1 MTEPR
6 FEDTNPFRPQGAPP
20 PPRPPRPGPLQRYR
34 MFFILI
40 AVFVA
45 IAVVKGGFNKVDTL
59 GAKQGRF
66 VVFSTVLAEKPGKPR
81 PVPAL
86 GVIPAG
92 GGEGRP
98 LLVLIAGRD
107 QPLDALLDKSFY
119 ASLAALGLRAPNVVF
134 VAVDRDSQ
142 VHDRDD
148 STWGTYVL
156 TEAIPEAV
164 KQTGADPKRVALGG
178 FDDGG
183 FGALDLARSEP
194 ARFCAVGAHS
204 PEIWKRFGD
213 ARPGSFDDA
222 TDFARHDLLKVA
234 AAGQYPDVGPIRIDV
249 GVDDLQRPEVAQ
261 LAAALRATGHSVDYH
276 ELAGRS
282 STTLWRNNSGNLL
295 RFYASALL
303 SCPARG

>member
-1 MTEPR
+1 MSEPR
-6 FEDTNPFRPQGAPP
+6 LEDTNPYRPQGPP
-20 PPRPPRPGPLQRYR
+20 PPRPPRPGGFQRYR

-45 IAVVKGGFNKVDTL
+45 IAVVKGTFNKVDTL

-66 VVFSTVLAEKPGKPR
+66 VVFSTVLAEKPGKKR

-86 GVIPAG
+86 AVIPAG

-107 QPLDALLDKSFY
+107 QALDGFLDKAFY
-119 ASLAALGLRAPNVVF
+119 ASLGALGLQAPSVVV
-134 VAVDRDSQ
+134 VAVDRESQ

-148 STWGTYVL
+148 AKWGTYVL
-156 TEAIPEAV
+156 SEAIPDAIR
-164 KQTGADPKRVALGG
+164 QTGADPKRVALGG

-204 PEIWKRFGD
+204 PEIWTRYGD
-213 ARPGSFDDA
+213 ARPGAFDDA
-222 TDFARHDLLKVA
+222 VDFARHDLLRIA
-234 AAGQYPDVGPIRIDV
+234 AAGQYPDVGPIRLDV
-249 GVDDLQRPEVAQ
+249 GVDDPQRPEVQ
-261 LAAALRATGHSVDYH
+261 RLAAALNDVD
-276 ELAGRS
+276 G
-282 STTLWRNNSGNLL
+282 LL
-295 RFYASALL
+295 RAI
-303 SCPARG
+303 P

>member
-1 MTEPR
+1 MSEPVH
-6 FEDTNPFRPQGAPP
+6 EDTNPYRPQGPP
-20 PPRPPRPGPLQRYR
+20 PSRPPRPGAFQRYR

-59 GAKQGRF
+59 GARQGRF
-66 VVFSTVLAEKPGKPR
+66 VVFSTVLSDKPGKTR

-86 GVIPAG
+86 AVIPAG

-107 QPLDALLDKSFY
+107 QPLDALLDKAFY
-119 ASLAALGLRAPNVVF
+119 ASLAALGLQAPNVVV
-134 VAVDRDSQ
+134 VAVDRESQ

-148 STWGTYVL
+148 AKWGTYVL
-156 TEAIPEAV
+156 TEALPNAI
-164 KQTGADPKRVALGG
+164 KQTGADPHRVALGG

-204 PEIWKRFGD
+204 PEIWQRYGD
-213 ARPGSFDDA
+213 ARPGAFDDA
-222 TDFARHDLLKVA
+222 ADFARHDLLRVA
-234 AAGQYPDVGPIRIDV
+234 VAGEYPDVGPIRIDV
-249 GVDDLQRPEVAQ
+249 GSDDPQRAEVQ
-261 LAAALRATGHSVDYH
+261 RLAAALKAGGRSVDYH
-276 ELAGRS
+276 EPAGQS
-282 STTLWRNNSGNLL
+282 SVALWRQNSGNLL
-295 RFYASALL
+295 RFYATALA
-303 SCPARG
+303 SCSGRG